1 MGGERLGLRGER
13 YAIFPISVLMWSGT
27 PVAANEW
34 RQRGVPGGKAVANAI
49 RLTRIIVSLKLR
61 FQHMTE
67 AFVAVASEWRRSVA
81 STNSAIIPNTRHD
94 SLADQVFSIKSDVMV
109 RANFSCEFIESLWS

>member
-61 FQHMTE
+61 FERIGE
-67 AFVAVASEWRRSVA
+67 AVVAAASEWRRSAADRSSV
-81 STNSAIIPNTRHD
+81 
-94 SLADQVFSIKSDVMV
+94 ADQW
-109 RANFSCEFIESLWS
+109 E